1 MSDAQFQTEFNN
13 ILQSDTA
20 LKAELDKAKVTHMGT
35 NILLKMKQKCERK
48 DLVSQVSN
56 NLENYDRTKANSYID
71 NINIAIQNYI
81 KNYQDN
87 SKELLNVYNDYLS
100 DKTDTTKLDALRN
113 YLNHQKSVMAL
124 TTNNIKIKLDIVK

>member
-35 NILLKMKQKCERK
+35 NILLKMKQKCARK

-56 NLENYDRTKANSYID
+56 NLENRANSLIKT
-71 NINIAIQNYI
+71 AI
-81 KNYQDN
+81 
-87 SKELLNVYNDYLS
+87 KE
-100 DKTDTTKLDALRN
+100 
-113 YLNHQKSVMAL
+113 
-124 TTNNIKIKLDIVK
+124 KIFN